1 MNRKLLLV
9 ACMVLLFS
17 KGNVQA
23 QFVDSLLGVYDAK
36 VPQEKIHVHFDN
48 SQYMPGQTVWFKA
61 YLLHG
66 NEPSELSRNLYIDW
80 FTEQGKL
87 LDRTIAPVAGSCAV
101 GNFVVP
107 EKYAGGKLQV
117 LAYTKWMLNFDSAF
131 LFHQT
136 LQVAQTS
143 ATVTGLPAILP
154 ATTLRF
160 FPEGGDMVENIS
172 GVIAFKASNS
182 EGLPVNIHGT
192 INNSIKQVVAEF
204 FTEHDGM
211 GKIIF
216 KPLPGEIYTAEWKDP
231 QENTQ
236 YTLLPSAKKTGLV
249 LTINNEPVIRRFSI
263 ERLPLLEDRFK
274 RITIVATMNQ
284 QVVFRAA
291 AKLTDK
297 SSITAS
303 LPSADF
309 PSGVLQLTVF
319 DNNQQPAA
327 ERILFVNNQ
336 EYRLTAELLTDT
348 INLEKRGK
356 NTYHLTL
363 ADTIPASLSLS
374 VTDGEGF
381 YDSSQNI
388 ISRLLLSSEIKG
400 HIHNPAYYF
409 ASDEDS
415 VSRHLDLVMLT
426 NGWRRF
432 VWDEVLAGKTPI
444 LKYAHDS
451 GYLTIAGKIDNLSD
465 KKIKKAELMNL
476 ILMAKDSA
484 KQFLFTP
491 LHADGSF
498 REDNLILFDTT
509 KVFYQLNKTYV
520 PARSHIGINTTF
532 LPFDSARTITAL
544 ARFLADTTGI
554 TRIKAIAKEQ
564 SRLDALMKATTLKE
578 VVVKTRMKTR
588 LEEMN
593 DIYAKG
599 LFERGQSRDFNIAD
613 DPQGSVTLT
622 AFAYLVSRV
631 PGLQIND
638 PYSLN
643 PSVFR
648 RRASV
653 SLFLDEMPVDAP
665 TLASVPMSNIAYI
678 KVFDPPFFGAI
689 GGGSGGAIAVYLR
702 KGNDTKGM
710 FTGLD
715 YTLLPGYS
723 PIKEFYSPNY
733 AEQQLNFS
741 PTDLRRTLFWK
752 PNIQFDGSNKQLAI
766 SFYNND
772 ISHSLQFVLEGLTQD
787 GRLIQV
793 SKSVKQ

>member
-1 MNRKLLLV
+1 MYRKLLLV
-9 ACMVLLFS
+9 GCMVLLFLT
-17 KGNVQA
+17 GNVQA
-23 QFVDSLLGVYDAK
+23 QQIDSLLGVYEVK
-36 VPQEKIHVHFDN
+36 VPQEKIHIHFDN

-107 EKYAGGKLQV
+107 EKYTGSRLRV

-143 ATVTGLPAILP
+143 AIITGLPAILP

-160 FPEGGDMVENIS
+160 FPEGGELVENIS
-172 GVIAFKASNS
+172 GVIAFKATNS
-182 EGLPVNIHGT
+182 EGLPVNIQGT
-192 INNSIKQVVAEF
+192 INNSIKQVVADF

-236 YTLLPSAKKTGLV
+236 YTPLPSAKKTGLV
-249 LTINNEPVIRRFSI
+249 LSINNTPANRRLII
-263 ERLPLLEDRFK
+263 ERLPLLEDRYK

-297 SSITAS
+297 NSITAS
-303 LPSADF
+303 LPTTDF
-309 PSGVLQLTVF
+309 PSGVLRLTVF
-319 DNNQQPAA
+319 DNYRQPVA
-327 ERILFVNNQ
+327 ERILFINNQ
-336 EYRLTAELLTDT
+336 EYRLAAELLMDT
-348 INLEKRGK
+348 VNLEKRGK
-356 NTYHLTL
+356 NTFHLAL
-363 ADTIPASLSLS
+363 ADTIPATLSLS
-374 VTDGEGF
+374 ITDGEGN

-409 ASDEDS
+409 ASEEDS

-432 VWDEVLAGKTPI
+432 KWDEVLTGKTPV

-451 GYLTIAGKIDNLSD
+451 GYLTIEGKIDNLSD
-465 KKIKKAELMNL
+465 KKIKKAELVNL
-476 ILMAKDSA
+476 ILMAKDST
-484 KQFLFTP
+484 KQFIFTA
-491 LHADGSF
+491 LQADGSF
-498 REDNLILFDTT
+498 REENMILFDTT
-509 KVFYQLNKTYV
+509 KVFYQLNKTFI
-520 PARSHIGINTTF
+520 PARSHVGINTTF
-532 LPFDSARTITAL
+532 LPFDSTKTITAL
-544 ARFLADTTGI
+544 AKFLADTTGI
-554 TRIKAIAKEQ
+554 TRIKAIAREQ
-564 SRLDALMKATTLKE
+564 RRLEELMKAVTLKE
-578 VVVKTRMKTR
+578 VVVKTRIKTR

-593 DIYAKG
+593 DTYARG
-599 LFERGQSRDFNIAD
+599 VFESGQSRNFNIAD
-613 DPQGSVTLT
+613 DPQGGVTLT

-643 PSVFR
+643 PSAIWR
-648 RRASV
+648 REQV

-665 TLASVPMSNIAYI
+665 TLASVPISNIAYI
-678 KVFDPPFFGAI
+678 KVFNPPFFGAP

-702 KGNDTKGM
+702 KGNDTKGI

-752 PNIQFDGSNKQLAI
+752 PNIQLDGTNKQLI
-766 SFYNND
+766 LSFYNND
-772 ISHSLQFVLEGLTQD
+772 ISHSLQLVVEGLTQD

-793 SKSVKQ
+793 SKLLKQ